1 MRCIA
6 LVIVLAACGP
16 KGPPPASPSTVPR
29 LLAPPLI
36 DPEVRGAAYLTAVA
50 LSLQP
55 AWHQFLEDCRLR
67 LPADH
72 ALNHMDL
79 VTTAQLE
86 IGARGEL
93 AKLAIAPSGNRD
105 FDKAI
110 EQVVR
115 DAVPLPP
122 PPRELWS
129 DDDRVHL
136 AWTFARDRRQ
146 AGPATAQVGDVLLP
160 LRVVVAQRIRQND
173 LTRAARRIAREPV
186 GAERDAATQRLMI
199 AALDEGA
206 RSSDV
211 GVRKAAVQAIATA
224 GVHEL
229 DTVAADLVKSA
240 DLDLSSAVIEHGF
253 APTNVLAL
261 LFHREL
267 TQAPKRT
274 RLIIAALAVR
284 DHAAAV
290 DLVRRELATTP
301 ATDPAMLQALA
312 IAPVPDVADKLVS
325 AFGRGDASQR
335 SGVCGALARYPAAV
349 ALPIVTRGLGDRD
362 ASVRA
367 SCLAT
372 LREQATAA
380 KAKPALLTR
389 VRELAKDRDSL
400 VRAQAIAALA
410 AIAPAT
416 LPDAVDDRAA
426 DVRAAYAGALALVP
440 RSDATTPLVTLADD
454 RDPDVRAAAWTV
466 LAAGSSAQTANL
478 AKHAAKDSAAQVRL
492 AALPAARDEDLLLE
506 LANRDDS
513 TDVRTAALVQLARIR
528 TRHAIAD
535 LLLARLADAA
545 PGSAE
550 RVRTALA
557 WLQAR

>member
-1 MRCIA
+1 
-6 LVIVLAACGP
+6 VIVLAACGP
-16 KGPPPASPSTVPR
+16 KPPPPTSPSTVPR

-36 DPEVRGAAYLTAVA
+36 DPDVRGAAYLTAVA

-72 ALNHMDL
+72 ALNRMNL
-79 VTTAQLE
+79 VAAAQLE
-86 IGARGEL
+86 IGGRGEL
-93 AKLAIAPSGNRD
+93 VALTIAPSGNRD
-105 FDKAI
+105 FDHAI

-115 DAVPLPP
+115 DAAPLPP

-129 DDDRVHL
+129 DDDHVHL
-136 AWTFARDRRQ
+136 VWTFARDRRQ
-146 AGPATAQVGDVLLP
+146 AGPATAQVSDVLLP
-160 LRVVVAQRIRQND
+160 LRGVVERRIREDD
-173 LTRAARRIAREPV
+173 LSRAARRIAREPA
-186 GAERDAATQRLMI
+186 GSERDAATKLLMV
-199 AALDEGA
+199 AALDEGTA
-206 RSSDV
+206 SSDI
-211 GVRKAAVQAIATA
+211 GVRRAAVQAIASS

-229 DTVAADLVKSA
+229 DAVAAALVTSA
-240 DLDLSSAVIEHGF
+240 DLDLSSTVIEQGLVQPH
-253 APTNVLAL
+253 VLAAL
-261 LFHREL
+261 LHLEL
-267 TQAPKRT
+267 KRPPKRT
-274 RLIIAALAVR
+274 RLIATALAAKDR
-284 DHAAAV
+284 AAAIEV
-290 DLVRRELATTP
+290 VRQELATTP

-312 IAPVPDVADKLVS
+312 SAPVPSVADALQR
-325 AFGRGDASQR
+325 AFARGDASLR
-335 SGVCGALARYPAAV
+335 SGVCGALARYPEAV

-372 LREQATAA
+372 LREQAAGA
-380 KAKPALLTR
+380 KAKPALVTR

-400 VRAQAIAALA
+400 VRTQAIAALA
-410 AIAPAT
+410 AIAPTT
-416 LPDAVDDRAA
+416 LPNAIDDRAA
-426 DVRAAYAGALALVP
+426 DVRAAYASALARLP
-440 RSDATTPLVTLADD
+440 RSDAADSLVTLADD

-466 LAAGSSAQTANL
+466 LATSPSEVATLASL

-492 AALPAARDEDLLLE
+492 VALLAVRDEDLLLE

-513 TDVRTAALVQLARIR
+513 PDVRTAALVQLARIR
-528 TRHAIAD
+528 TRHVIAD
-535 LLLARLADAA
+535 LLLARLAEAA